1 MAAGCSVGQLC
12 FTAIHLTWRVGMK
25 SINRNMVGVDLSSY
39 SNDPLA
45 YAATLAE
52 KPKAE
57 LVIFNVINK
66 KDMDAILKVAGGQ
79 FDRNIEKYV
88 EKSVDDH
95 AKRVKEERT
104 REIEKL
110 IDEIGVLI

>member
-1 MAAGCSVGQLC
+1 
-12 FTAIHLTWRVGMK
+12 MK

-52 KPKAE
+52 MQKAE
-57 LVIFNVINK
+57 LVIVNVINK
-66 KDMDAILKVAGGQ
+66 RHMDAILKVAEGQ

-88 EKSVDDH
+88 EKSVDDYT
-95 AKRVKEERT
+95 KRVKEERT

-110 IDEIGVLI
+110 IAEIGCAELTIK

>member
-1 MAAGCSVGQLC
+1 
-12 FTAIHLTWRVGMK
+12 MK
-25 SINRNMVGVDLSSY
+25 SINRIRVGVDLSPY
-39 SNDPLA
+39 SKDPLA

-52 KPKAE
+52 KPKAG
-57 LVIFNVINK
+57 LVIFSVINK
-66 KDMDAILKVAGGQ
+66 RDMDAILKVAEGQ

-88 EKSVDDH
+88 EKSVDDY